1 MRKYLIFTIIVL
13 LLSGALYIQYNR
25 YQKLQTSYSYAVNNL
40 KASENSN
47 IVYKLT
53 VDELRASNDSI
64 VKKMLGYAEEL
75 KIKDKKIASLQYQH
89 TITEK
94 TDTLIFKDT
103 IFRDNNF
110 RLDTVL
116 YQYMYTLDLSLIAP
130 STIIT
135 KPTFENEVI
144 GIFSYKKETI
154 KPRKKFFLWR
164 LFQKKQVLTEAT
176 IINTSPYINTKEKK
190 FIDVV
195 DTGK

>member
-1 MRKYLIFTIIVL
+1 MKKYLIFSIIVL

-53 VDELRASNDSI
+53 VDELRASNDTI
-64 VKKMLGYAEEL
+64 VKKMLGYIEEL

-110 RLDTVL
+110 RLDTTIQ
-116 YQYMYTLDLSLIAP
+116 QYMYTLDLSLIAP

>member
-1 MRKYLIFTIIVL
+1 MRKYLIFTVIVL
-13 LLSGALYIQYNR
+13 LLSGALCIQYNR

-116 YQYMYTLDLSLIAP
+116 HQYMYTLDLSLIAP

-135 KPTFENEVI
+135 KPSFENEMV
-144 GIFSYKKETI
+144 GIFSYRKETI

-164 LFQKKQVLTEAT
+164 IFQKKHIITEAT
-176 IINTSPYINTKEKK
+176 IINSSPWVREKEKK

-195 DTGK
+195 DAKK